1 MRKFIQQELS
11 RFASR
16 KIATERPSVVAVT
29 GSVGKSSAKQ
39 AIGAVLARKFK
50 VGANEKN
57 YNNEVGMPLTILRL
71 PAGRRS
77 YWKWL
82 RILWRGWLLSG
93 KKEAD
98 YPQVLVLEMAA
109 DHPGDLAYLTDI
121 APPEIGVV
129 TAVGES
135 HVENFGSVANVAK
148 EKQVLV
154 QRLGKDGTAVLNR
167 DDELVWA
174 MREKT
179 KAKVMSYGFHEEA
192 EVRAV
197 EVSMHYDVEKEGG
210 CGLRLKIA
218 AGGSTIPVF
227 LPDVLGRHAAYAAL
241 AATAVGLAKGMNLVE
256 IAEGLRE
263 YEPPA
268 GRTRCV
274 AGIKH
279 TLLIDDT
286 YNASPRSTKA
296 ALAILRDF
304 PADGERKRIA
314 ALGDMLELGTLSVQ
328 GHEEVG
334 REAAG
339 SGLDMLVLVGER
351 MGDAK
356 KAALAAGFPADRLNL
371 FGTTEEAGRF
381 VQEKMKHGDIILIKG
396 SRGMHMDKVTK
407 ELMAEPLRAAELL
420 VEAHE

>member
-1 MRKFIQQELS
+1 MRKFIQKQLAGHA
-11 RFASR
+11 RR
-16 KIATERPSVVAVT
+16 KILVQKPVVVAVT

-39 AIGAVLARKFK
+39 AMGAVLARKFK

-57 YNNEVGMPLTILRL
+57 YNNEVGLPLTILRL

-82 RILWRGWLLSG
+82 KILARAWWKSG
-93 KKEAD
+93 RTEAD
-98 YPQVLVLEMAA
+98 YPQLLILEMAA
-109 DHPGDLAYLTDI
+109 DHPGDIAYLTDI
-121 APPEIGVV
+121 APPDIAVV
-129 TAVGES
+129 TAIGES
-135 HVENFGSVANVAK
+135 HVENFGSIANVAK

-154 QRLGKDGTAVLNR
+154 QRLGRDGVAILNH

-192 EVRAV
+192 DVRAV
-197 EVSMHYDVEKEGG
+197 EVSMHYDVESEDG

-227 LPDVLGRHAAYAAL
+227 LPKVLGRHAAYAAL

-256 IAEGLRE
+256 IAEGLRA
-263 YEPPA
+263 YEPPP
-268 GRTRCV
+268 GRTRCL
-274 AGIKH
+274 AGIKR

-296 ALAILRDF
+296 ALAILRDL
-304 PADGERKRIA
+304 PADGERQRIA
-314 ALGDMLELGTLSVQ
+314 ALGDMLELGTLSVS

-339 SGLDMLVLVGER
+339 VGLDLLVLVGER
-351 MGDAK
+351 MGDAQS
-356 KAALAAGFPADRLNL
+356 AALAAGFPADRLVH
-371 FGTTEEAGRF
+371 FSTTEEAGRF
-381 VQEKMKHGDIILIKG
+381 VQEKMKKGDIILIKG